1 MANGAKRKQIQPIND
16 DVIDASDFRE
26 LCHLGIRADDADVEK
41 EFSSVQFVFF
51 CKSANSAL
59 RMAEHIGA
67 RLPNALPYGM
77 EPINLSNNNTY
88 AVYKVGPVL
97 CVSHGLGEAPCL
109 ITLHELT
116 KLLRSASNVF
126 PYYFLVG
133 KCTGLGAEPGTI
145 ILTTASVNGILK
157 PYFETFRLGKKV
169 KYASVT
175 DQHMV
180 ALAAEV
186 CNELKVK
193 HVKGLTLG
201 TNDYYE
207 GEGRRS
213 ETLCCG
219 TSETKKSF
227 FERAQVLGVR
237 NFRMESTC
245 FAAFCNRAQIKA
257 AVISVVCLNRLHS
270 EDAVIACCFFCFFGK
285 LVSSMSELPCLTE
298 FTSDPALHT
307 VLTSGSQVAST
318 VEVFEGIIAHLQDWQ
333 TSIVSKAADE
343 VKKLKEEYT
352 AEALELINAVA
363 DVDNDE
369 RNTEVSFELLST
381 TRNKIEVYE
390 RLKNTNALVE
400 IALHSKQVP
409 FFDSRFEKAFQEAEE
424 TVDLLRRIRNYY
436 AKELRLLVATLGLHV
451 AIGTIGS

>member
-1 MANGAKRKQIQPIND
+1 MQVPSYQTCTHAVLRLLATKPVILFCSYLSLATIWHFNDLGKWLEASKAFRSALYKRMANGAKRKQIQPIYD

-270 EDAVIACCFFCFFGK
+270 EDAV
-285 LVSSMSELPCLTE
+285 MSECSNMKNEQLL
-298 FTSDPALHT
+298 FD
-307 VLTSGSQVAST
+307 VAT
-318 VEVFEGIIAHLQDWQ
+318 
-333 TSIVSKAADE
+333 
-343 VKKLKEEYT
+343 
-352 AEALELINAVA
+352 
-363 DVDNDE
+363 
-369 RNTEVSFELLST
+369 
-381 TRNKIEVYE
+381 
-390 RLKNTNALVE
+390 ALVE
-400 IALHSKQVP
+400 K
-409 FFDSRFEKAFQEAEE
+409 
-424 TVDLLRRIRNYY
+424 LLP
-436 AKELRLLVATLGLHV
+436 
-451 AIGTIGS
+451 SP